1 MSDTTIGDAP
11 AKSNIVDVLIS
22 KAKRTIG
29 VDTQALSDEM
39 FTEAL
44 YRGLCDILNSGMS
57 KITTAKL
64 EGEQLEKA
72 KAAAFEKAEENLKAL
87 LASEIKPKGSRGKKT
102 SKVPTEIKTEAL
114 RLAKAAITDQIK
126 ADGGKVSHYAKSDIT
141 KWAKELLEAD
151 ASYFSMAEASLA
163 QRKATPVKISL
174 AQLKPSEKLVAQ
186 AEAKKANA
194 KKGNPIS
201 AKQAGMPA
209 PRQKPGK
216 PVGATAH

>member
-1 MSDTTIGDAP
+1 MAVDTTSISDDMF
-11 AKSNIVDVLIS
+11 SEIV
-22 KAKRTIG
+22 
-29 VDTQALSDEM
+29 
-39 FTEAL
+39 
-44 YRGLCDILNSGMS
+44 YRGLADILNSGMS
-57 KITTAKL
+57 KITVAKL

-87 LASEIKPKGSRGKKT
+87 LAGEIKPKGARGKKS

-126 ADGGKVSHYAKSDIT
+126 SDGGKVSHYAKSDIT

-151 ASYFSMAEASLA
+151 ASYFQMAEASLA

-174 AQLKPSEKLVAQ
+174 AELKPSSKLVAA
-186 AEAKKANA
+186 AEAKKANS

-209 PRQKPGK
+209 PRSKPSAK
-216 PVGATAH
+216 PSNATAH

>member
-1 MSDTTIGDAP
+1 MSETIDTSPEPSKAI
-11 AKSNIVDVLIS
+11 DVLIS
-22 KAKRTIG
+22 KAKRTMA
-29 VDTQALSDEM
+29 VDTTSISDDM
-39 FTEAL
+39 FSEIV
-44 YRGLCDILNSGMS
+44 YRGLADILNSGMS
-57 KITTAKL
+57 KITVAKL

-87 LASEIKPKGSRGKKT
+87 LAGEIKPKGARGKKS

-126 ADGGKVSHYAKSDIT
+126 SDGGKVSHYAKSDIT

-151 ASYFSMAEASLA
+151 SSYFQMAEASLA

-174 AQLKPSEKLVAQ
+174 AALKPSEKLVAA
-186 AEAKKANA
+186 AEAKKANS

-209 PRQKPGK
+209 PRSKPSAK
-216 PVGATAH
+216 PSNATAH